1 MKSAVETLSP
11 TRIKLTVEVP
21 FDELRPS
28 VDAAYK
34 KIARQVN
41 VPGFRRGK
49 VPPPVIDQ
57 RVGRGAVL
65 DEAVNE
71 ALPQFYL
78 RALQENEVEPLSQP
92 DVDVTGF
99 ADGQQLAF
107 SAELDVRPEIV
118 LPEYT
123 GIEVTVADAE
133 VTDEDVNEQVE
144 GLRERFAT
152 LSTVERPAQE
162 GHFVTIDLVGAKDGE
177 VIEEAQATGISY
189 KVGSGT
195 MLDGLDEALIGLE
208 AGGSATFDSTLAG
221 GDYAGQP
228 VDVSVTVQAVKEQEL
243 PAVDDDFAETA
254 SEFDTVDELR
264 ADLRTRLERAKRLEQ
279 AAAARDAVLE
289 ALLER
294 VDIPLPDAAVAEEVT
309 GRLDSISEQ
318 LAYAGMT
325 QEQYLES
332 EGQTE
337 EEFTADMESRVRSAL
352 AAQFLLEEIA
362 KKEELSVDEAELTEH
377 LVRRAG
383 RAGVQP
389 QEYVQQ
395 VVQSGQVP
403 VLVSEVVRGK
413 ALALVVQS
421 AAITD
426 ASGRPV
432 NVKGLRPDGTIAEE
446 TDEAEDG
453 EANTD
458 DAAGAAAGAAA
469 AAGEES
475 SAS

>member
-1 MKSAVETLSP
+1 VKSAVETLSP

-162 GHFVTIDLVGAKDGE
+162 GDFVAIDLVGAKDGE

-264 ADLRTRLERAKRLEQ
+264 ADLRTRLERGKRLEQ

>member
-123 GIEVTVADAE
+123 GLEVIVADAE
-133 VTDEDVNEQVE
+133 ATDEDVDEQFQA
-144 GLRERFAT
+144 LRERFAT
-152 LSTVERPAQE
+152 LTTVERPARE
-162 GHFVTIDLVGAKDGE
+162 GDFVTIDLVGAKDGE

-264 ADLRTRLERAKRLEQ
+264 ADLRTRLERGKRLEQ

-332 EGQTE
+332 EGQTK
-337 EEFTADMESRVRSAL
+337 EEFTANMESRVRSAL

-413 ALALVVQS
+413 ALALVVES

-432 NVKGLRPDGTIAEE
+432 NVKGLRPDGTLE
-446 TDEAEDG
+446 TETPNTEAVG
-453 EANTD
+453 SVGPPN
-458 DAAGAAAGAAA
+458 G
-469 AAGEES
+469 
-475 SAS
+475 

>member
-152 LSTVERPAQE
+152 LRTVERPAQE
-162 GHFVTIDLVGAKDGE
+162 GDFVTIDLVGAKDGE

-264 ADLRTRLERAKRLEQ
+264 ADLRTRLERGKRLEQ

-332 EGQTE
+332 EGQTQ

>member
-162 GHFVTIDLVGAKDGE
+162 GDFVTIDLVGAKDGE

-264 ADLRTRLERAKRLEQ
+264 ADLRTRLERGKRLEQ

-332 EGQTE
+332 EGQTK
-337 EEFTADMESRVRSAL
+337 EEFTANMESRVRSAL

-458 DAAGAAAGAAA
+458 DAAGAAGAAA
-469 AAGEES
+469 AAAEES

>member
-123 GIEVTVADAE
+123 GLEVIVADAE
-133 VTDEDVNEQVE
+133 ATDEDVDEQFQA
-144 GLRERFAT
+144 LRERFAT
-152 LSTVERPAQE
+152 LTTVERPARE
-162 GHFVTIDLVGAKDGE
+162 GDFVTIDLVGAKDGE

-243 PAVDDDFAETA
+243 PAVDDEFAETA

-264 ADLRTRLERAKRLEQ
+264 ADLRTRLERGKRLEQ

-332 EGQTE
+332 EGQTQ

-446 TDEAEDG
+446 TDDAEDG
-453 EANTD
+453 EANPD
-458 DAAGAAAGAAA
+458 DAAGAAGAAA
-469 AAGEES
+469 AAAEES

>member
-1 MKSAVETLSP
+1 VKSAVETLSP

-162 GHFVTIDLVGAKDGE
+162 GDFVTIDLVGAKDGE

-264 ADLRTRLERAKRLEQ
+264 ADLRTRLERGKRLEQ

-332 EGQTE
+332 EGQTQ